1 MTLSRR
7 TFGKLSVSTFLL
19 GSAAA
24 WPGFSL
30 AGNQTGKP
38 LHGLSAFGALKNKA
52 GFSHLSYAN
61 PDAPK
66 GGVFNFAVSNW
77 AYNQNSQT
85 FDTLNSFVLKGAAP
99 PRMEMC
105 FDSLMVR
112 AIDEPSA
119 VYGLLAETVTIS
131 KDRNTYTFRLREG
144 TRFND
149 GSPLTADDVTYTYL
163 AYKEEGHPD
172 ISLSLKDLNEAR
184 AVDTRTVALRFN
196 GKQSDQLILT
206 IVQLPVLSKIFYGEH
221 EFNAT
226 TFTPPLGSGPYKVG
240 KVKAGR
246 FIEYERVENYWGKD
260 LGFNRGLYNFDVLRI
275 EFFRVRQAAFEA
287 FKKGVINY
295 REEFTSKSWAT
306 EYEFP
311 AIKDGRVKKR
321 LFDAEKRASI
331 QGVVCNIRREKLADP
346 RTREAIG
353 YCFDFEWTNE
363 NLFYNAYSRNQSYF
377 QNSDFMAVGQPSS
390 EELALLEPFREK
402 LPKEVFGPAQLQ
414 PVSNSSGRDRKML
427 RRASEL
433 FQQAGWKRKGAQLVD
448 AKGQVFKL
456 EFLLRSPSFERI
468 LGKFVDNLKRV
479 GVDASIRLVDPSQY
493 QKRTEE
499 FEFDVTIRALSYAA
513 SPTGEDI
520 EQIFGSN
527 FANTPGS
534 ANLAGL
540 QHPVVDGLIAKINE
554 ATSRKELTHVMKA
567 LDRVLRSTHSWIPNW
582 HSANHR
588 VAYWDMFG
596 FPDKKP
602 DYDFPI
608 ETFWWFDRE
617 KAKAI
622 GKG

>member
-1 MTLSRR
+1 MTLNRR
-7 TFGKLSVSTFLL
+7 TFGKLSATALLL
-19 GSAAA
+19 GSAAT
-24 WPGFSL
+24 WSGFSL
-30 AGNQTGKP
+30 AGNKTGQP
-38 LHGLSAFGALKNKA
+38 LHGLSAFGSLKYSA
-52 GFSHLSYAN
+52 DFPHLSYVN
-61 PDAPK
+61 PKAPK
-66 GGVFNFAVSNW
+66 RGVFNFAVSNW
-77 AYNQNSQT
+77 AYNQNAQT

-131 KDRNTYTFRLREG
+131 EDRNTYTFKLRNG
-144 TRFND
+144 TRFHD
-149 GSPLTADDVTYTYL
+149 GSPLTADDVAFTFS
-163 AYKEEGHPD
+163 AFKEEGHPD
-172 ISLSLKDLNEAR
+172 ISLSLKDLVGAK
-184 AVDTRTVALRFN
+184 AVDEHTVALSFN

-206 IVQLPVLSKIFYGEH
+206 LVQFPILSKSHYSEH

-226 TFTPPLGSGPYKVG
+226 TLIPPLGSGPYKVG
-240 KVKAGR
+240 KVEPGR
-246 FIEYERVENYWGKD
+246 FIEYERVRDYWGKD
-260 LGFNRGLYNFDVLRI
+260 LGLNIGLYNFDALRI
-275 EFFRVRQAAFEA
+275 EFYRVRQAAFEA
-287 FKKGVINY
+287 FKKGVITY

-311 AIKDGRVKKR
+311 AVKDGRIKR
-321 LFDAEKRASI
+321 HLFEAEKRPSI
-331 QGVVCNIRREKLADP
+331 QGLVCNMRRAKLADP

-353 YCFDFEWTNE
+353 YCFDFEWTNK
-363 NLFYNAYSRNQSYF
+363 NLFYGAYSRNQSYF
-377 QNSDFMAVGQPSS
+377 QNSDFMATGEPST
-390 EELALLEPFREK
+390 EELALLEPFK
-402 LPKEVFGPAQLQ
+402 DQLPKELFGAAQQQ
-414 PVSNSSGRDRKML
+414 PVSNGSGRDRKML

-448 AKGQVFKL
+448 EVGRPFTL
-456 EFLLRSPSFERI
+456 EFLLSSPSFERI

-479 GVDASIRLVDPSQY
+479 GVDAKMRVVDPSQY

-499 FEFDVTIRALSYAA
+499 FEFDVTVRAWSHAA
-513 SPTGEDI
+513 SPTGESV
-520 EQIFGSN
+520 EQIFGSK
-527 FANTPGS
+527 FANTPGT

-540 QHPVVDGLIAKINE
+540 EHPVVDGLISKINE
-554 ATSRKELTHVMKA
+554 ATTREELTHVLKA

-602 DYDFPI
+602 DYDFPV
-608 ETFWWFDRE
+608 EALWWFEPE